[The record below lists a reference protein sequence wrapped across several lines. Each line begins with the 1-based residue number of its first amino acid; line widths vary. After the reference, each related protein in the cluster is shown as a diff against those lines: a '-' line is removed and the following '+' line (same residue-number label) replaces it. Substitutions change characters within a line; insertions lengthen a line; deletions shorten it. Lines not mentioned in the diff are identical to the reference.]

1 MKTFSAILERTE
13 QKREDYASYG
23 FEKLEIAALSTFFD
37 LTQEYDSLNSLY
49 VVSVTV
55 PRVFFG
61 LRSHLYM
68 IDPKT
73 EAIKRVANSHPH
85 HGDTED
91 NVPPYIKI
99 TEAPYQHGPVYV
111 APIHGKKAAASGI
124 LSHSAG
130 DAIGTYEA
138 TQRGHLTEGEVSFIQ
153 KYVNRVGYSL
163 GSKFLAEQN
172 IQHLKFINNLVADIE
187 HNVLVPN
194 LRYEHYFK
202 KIRTYLNI
210 NKEIESELDKVLDEV
225 KAQDPNLY
233 AKISETVERMV
244 VINRAMFRDQEKIE
258 RHYKHASLFLETL
271 LRPDHFLFGEYILK
285 KVPCYLWQDIV
296 LPQLQRYR
304 DLFVQQGIVVDHMIR
319 DPDRSEDIQ
328 VKADRGLM
336 AQVAANLLSN
346 AAKYAEWVDI
356 SGKRV
361 KKVDCTA
368 SLIEAFFGQGHP
380 GVRFDVFSSGPP
392 IDKEDAVRI
401 FEEGFRVTQRKSVE
415 GTGHGLQFVKHVVEV
430 HGGIVGLN
438 AEDHGNE
445 FYFVIP
451 V

>member
-23 FEKLEIAALSTFFD
+23 IEKLEMAALSTFFD
-37 LTQEYDSLNSLY
+37 LTQEYDSLDTLY
-49 VVSVTV
+49 VVSVAV

-61 LRSHLYM
+61 LRSNLYM

-73 EAIKRVANSHPH
+73 EAIKWVANSHPQ

-91 NVPPYIKI
+91 NVPHYIRI
-99 TEAPYQHGPVYV
+99 TATPYQHGPVYV
-111 APIHGKKAAASGI
+111 VPIHGKKAPASGI
-124 LSHSAG
+124 LSHGTG
-130 DAIGTYEA
+130 DAIGIYEV
-138 TQRGHLTEGEVSFIQ
+138 TQRDHLTEGEVSFIQ

-163 GSKFLAEQN
+163 SSKFLAEQN
-172 IQHLKFINNLVADIE
+172 IQHLKFINNLVADVE

-194 LRYEHYFK
+194 LRYKHYFK
-202 KIRTYLNI
+202 KIRKYLNI
-210 NKEIESELDKVLDEV
+210 NKEIESELDNVLDEV
-225 KAQDPNLY
+225 RAQDPNLY

-285 KVPCYLWQDIV
+285 KAPCYLWRDIV

-346 AAKYAEWVDI
+346 AANYAEWVDI

-380 GVRFDVFSSGPP
+380 GVRLDVFSSGPP
-392 IDKEDAVRI
+392 IDKEDAVHI
-401 FEEGFRVTQRKSVE
+401 FDEGFRVTQKQPVE

-438 AEDHGNE
+438 AEDDGNE

-451 V
+451 A